1 MLVATTTYVNG
12 PAGAYLFVGCLLIF
26 LGIAFAFRLSNSGKN
41 PLEYEEK
48 DPFEVEYAKKFIT
61 PVQRFQ
67 SSFVWVPRVLFSLGA
82 ISLAVALGYY
92 LAS

>member
-1 MLVATTTYVNG
+1 
-12 PAGAYLFVGCLLIF
+12 LFLGFLLIF
-26 LGIAFAFRLSNSGKN
+26 LGFLFVFRASKSGKN

-48 DPFEVEYAKKFIT
+48 DPFEVEYAKKLIT
-61 PVQRFQ
+61 PIRRFQ
-67 SSFVWVPRVLFSLGA
+67 SSFVWVPRVLFSLGV